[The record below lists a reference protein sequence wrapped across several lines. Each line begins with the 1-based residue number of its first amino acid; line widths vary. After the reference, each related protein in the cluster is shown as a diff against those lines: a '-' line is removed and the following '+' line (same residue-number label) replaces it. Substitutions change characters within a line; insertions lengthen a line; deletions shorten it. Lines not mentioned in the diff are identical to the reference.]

1 MKPLPLALLVL
12 AAAIA
17 SWWLF
22 SSDDVQ
28 EPDSGVG
35 TADTTG
41 KPDTERDVQPAQPVP
56 LPAAPAKAAP
66 TPAKAGLPET
76 AAKPKKKWIVPLSDK
91 FIEKASWTDEEA
103 LIVVQHA
110 AQAARKGLK
119 LSNAARDRLSKARV
133 TLDLGRTPVSRL
145 LDLVT
150 KPHTLGWNLKAG
162 VIYIFDDDD

>member
-12 AAAIA
+12 AAAVA

-22 SSDDVQ
+22 RSDDVQ

-35 TADTTG
+35 TADATDATG
-41 KPDTERDVQPAQPVP
+41 GERDVQPPRPVP
-56 LPAAPAKAAP
+56 LPAAPAKATP
-66 TPAKAGLPET
+66 TPAKAALPET

-91 FIEKASWTDEEA
+91 FLEKASWADEEA
-103 LIVVQHA
+103 LIVVQHV
-110 AQAARKGLK
+110 AQAAGKGLK
-119 LSNAARDRLSKARV
+119 LSNTARRRLAKARV

-162 VIYIFDDDD
+162 AIHIFDDDD